1 MCCNCCHN
9 VQCPFP
15 TLDELS
21 IFCQFRR
28 WVFFPTKP
36 ANKASF
42 KKKAFDTHA
51 TCRVSVTR
59 GRIRTW
65 ENRNNKEHRPISTWF
80 LSSLT
85 MPCLAIDHRSPLAH
99 RDTPQN
105 ICPRSSPGFKQL
117 EDTKSSSAQL
127 TTKIL
132 VYICYIP
139 MQIIFPRSKKLPE
152 LPKHVWSVHWSAAMY
167 G

>member
-1 MCCNCCHN
+1 MCYNCCHN
-9 VQCPFP
+9 FQCPFP
-15 TLDELS
+15 TVDELS

-51 TCRVSVTR
+51 CRVSV
-59 GRIRTW
+59 
-65 ENRNNKEHRPISTWF
+65 NKEHRPSSTGF

-85 MPCLAIDHRSPLAH
+85 MPCLAIDHRSPHKTH
-99 RDTPQN
+99 RDSPQN
-105 ICPRSSPGFKQL
+105 ICPRSSPGEPSNWKIRNHL
-117 EDTKSSSAQL
+117 QL

-139 MQIIFPRSKKLPE
+139 MQIIFPRSKRLPDLPE
-152 LPKHVWSVHWSAAMY
+152 HVWSVHWSAAMY